1 MAPLIFFLCMK
12 ATYPY
17 AIKRAGLLKQHHD
30 INQSEQSLDIPRPMR
45 VDQAAQGRLHTREME
60 RRGGKL

>member
-1 MAPLIFFLCMK
+1 MK

-17 AIKRAGLLKQHHD
+17 AIKRAGILKQHHD